1 MIMAHTFTF
10 TVEVTLERESGKFV
24 SRDEMADELETAL
37 QDADPGTVDVDETTY
52 NVTDWSVFQ
61 VS

>member
-1 MIMAHTFTF
+1 MAHVFTF

-24 SRDEMADELETAL
+24 SRDEMADQLEQAI

-52 NVTDWSVFQ
+52 NVTDWSVMQ

>member
-10 TVEVTLERESGKFV
+10 IVEVTLERESGKFV

-52 NVTDWSVFQ
+52 NVTDWSVSQ

>member
-1 MIMAHTFTF
+1 MAHVFTF

-24 SRDEMADELETAL
+24 SRDEMADQLEQAI

-52 NVTDWSVFQ
+52 NVIDWSVIQ

>member
-1 MIMAHTFTF
+1 MAHVFTF

-24 SRDEMADELETAL
+24 SRDEMADQLEQAI

-52 NVTDWSVFQ
+52 NVIDWSVAQ

>member
-1 MIMAHTFTF
+1 MAHSFTF

-24 SRDEMADELETAL
+24 SRDEMADQLEQSI

-52 NVTDWSVFQ
+52 NVTDWSVMQ

>member
-1 MIMAHTFTF
+1 MAHTFSF

-37 QDADPGTVDVDETTY
+37 QDADPGSVDVDETTY
-52 NVTDWSVFQ
+52 NVTDWSVSQ